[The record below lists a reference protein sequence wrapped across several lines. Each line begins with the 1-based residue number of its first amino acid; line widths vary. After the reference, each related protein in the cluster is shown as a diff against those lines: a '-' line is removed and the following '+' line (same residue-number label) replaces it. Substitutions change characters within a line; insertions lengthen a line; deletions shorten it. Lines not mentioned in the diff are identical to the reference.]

1 MSHMKSSAAPS
12 PSSIRVVTPARNVLG
27 SLRLPGD
34 KSISHR
40 YAMLAG
46 FAEGTSH
53 LTNFSSGADPHST
66 LACVEQL
73 GAQVERGENGAITI
87 TRMRGYI
94 SGTENG
100 AGLRQLRLH
109 HAYAGRPVGGA
120 TIFAARWW
128 VTLR

>member
-1 MSHMKSSAAPS
+1 MNVAFLIAAIRNIEGEISLSPMKSSAAPS
-12 PSSIRVVTPARNVLG
+12 SGSTRVVTPARNVLG

-66 LACVEQL
+66 LACMEQL
-73 GAQVERGENGAITI
+73 GAQIERGENGARYDR
-87 TRMRGYI
+87 RMRG
-94 SGTENG
+94 
-100 AGLRQLRLH
+100 
-109 HAYAGRPVGGA
+109 
-120 TIFAARWW
+120 
-128 VTLR
+128 